1 MPTRARTALI
11 GAGVSSALLALVWLL
26 AFHTGLGERADQSIF
41 QGFAGLQR
49 PRVNGLATFLV
60 GLCDAGPFLLLSA
73 GIIAVALAS
82 RRPRIALA
90 IGVLLIGANVT
101 TELLK
106 PLLAVPESHPLLG
119 TISRHPAVSWPSGHA
134 TAAMSLALGLVLAV
148 PARYRPAAAALGA
161 LFAVAVSY
169 SFLTLGWHYPS
180 DVLGGFLVAVIWTQ
194 LAVAG
199 VAVTDARRAGRSVAT
214 TLRPLPLGRALAPAA
229 AAVAGIVVLAGL
241 VALARPHQVI
251 DYASG
256 HAAFIVGA
264 AAIAALAFALSIA
277 VMLSVRR

>member
-1 MPTRARTALI
+1 MGWRR
-11 GAGVSSALLALVWLL
+11 
-26 AFHTGLGERADQSIF
+26 
-41 QGFAGLQR
+41 
-49 PRVNGLATFLV
+49 
-60 GLCDAGPFLLLSA
+60 FLLGYAMRVHSSFSARGSWPSGWRAAVPELRWPSACCLS
-73 GIIAVALAS
+73 G
-82 RRPRIALA
+82 P
-90 IGVLLIGANVT
+90 NVT

-119 TISRHPAVSWPSGHA
+119 TVSRHAAVSWPSGHA

-199 VAVTDARRAGRSVAT
+199 VAVTDARRASRPIPA
-214 TLRPLPLGRALAPAA
+214 TLRPVPLRRALAPAA
-229 AAVAGIVVLAGL
+229 VAVAGIGVLAGL
-241 VALARPHQVI
+241 VALVRPHQVI
-251 DYASG
+251 EYASG
-256 HAAFIVGA
+256 HAAFVVGA